1 VSKSLNNDVEAE
13 VDLLVDF
20 VNTHDLDEETD
31 SIAEPDQL
39 AAWVAEQTGELIA
52 TPDEEDVARV
62 HALRE
67 SLRALLRAHNGGE
80 LDDERLAPLREAA
93 ERSRYRTTFSAAG
106 ELEITPARSDLTG
119 FEARLLLA
127 IERLQSQGAWPRLK
141 ACTDEGCQ
149 WAFYDATRNR
159 SRTWCS
165 MEECGNREKTRRYR
179 ERKGSVEAKPEAG
192 DKLREKEVR

>member
-1 VSKSLNNDVEAE
+1 VSTQLNKGIEDEI
-13 VDLLVDF
+13 DLLVDF
-20 VNTHDLDEETD
+20 VNSHDLEDGSD
-31 SIAEPDQL
+31 AIGEPEQL
-39 AAWVAEQTGELIA
+39 SAWVAEKTGELIA
-52 TPDEEDVARV
+52 VPEQGDIARI

-67 SLRALLRAHNGGE
+67 SLRALLRTHNGGA
-80 LDDERLAPLREAA
+80 LDDSRLQPLREAA
-93 ERSRYRTTFSAAG
+93 ERSRYRTTFSVAG
-106 ELEITPARSDLTG
+106 ELQIAPARADLSG

-179 ERKGSVEAKPEAG
+179 ERKSSG
-192 DKLREKEVR
+192 

>member
-1 VSKSLNNDVEAE
+1 ME
-13 VDLLVDF
+13 LLVDF
-20 VNTHDLDEETD
+20 VNSLDLEDGAD
-31 SIAEPDQL
+31 AIAEPEQL
-39 AAWVAEQTGELIA
+39 SAWVAEKTGELIA
-52 TPDEEDVARV
+52 APEEEDVDRV
-62 HALRE
+62 LALRE
-67 SLRALLRAHNGGE
+67 SLRALLRTHNGGD
-80 LDDERLAPLREAA
+80 LDDARLQPLREAA

-106 ELEITPARSDLTG
+106 ELQIAPARSDLTG

-149 WAFYDATRNR
+149 WAFYDTTRNR

-179 ERKGSVEAKPEAG
+179 ERRSGG
-192 DKLREKEVR
+192 

>member
-1 VSKSLNNDVEAE
+1 MSRQLNNSEAE
-13 VDLLVDF
+13 IDLLVDF
-20 VNTHDLDEETD
+20 VNTHDLEEQTD
-31 SIAEPDQL
+31 SIAEPDRL
-39 AAWVAEQTGELIA
+39 AAWVAEQTCELIA
-52 TPDEEDVARV
+52 PPEAADLARLQ
-62 HALRE
+62 ALRE
-67 SLRALLRAHNGGE
+67 SLRALLRTHNGGD

-93 ERSRYRTTFSAAG
+93 ERSRYRTTFSADG
-106 ELEITPARSDLTG
+106 NIEIAPARSDLTG

-127 IERLQSQGAWPRLK
+127 VERLQSQGAWPRLK

-179 ERKGSVEAKPEAG
+179 ERRSGG
-192 DKLREKEVR
+192 

>member
-1 VSKSLNNDVEAE
+1 VSSQLNNDVGAE

-20 VNTHDLDEETD
+20 VNTHDLEEQTD
-31 SIAEPDQL
+31 SVAEPDQL
-39 AAWVAEQTGELIA
+39 AAWVAEKTGELIA
-52 TPDEEDVARV
+52 TPDEEDLLRV

-67 SLRALLRAHNGGE
+67 SLRALLRTHNGGDLE
-80 LDDERLAPLREAA
+80 ESRLQPLREAA
-93 ERSRYRTTFSAAG
+93 ERSRYRTTFSAVG
-106 ELEITPARSDLTG
+106 ELEIAPARSDLTG

-149 WAFYDATRNR
+149 WAFYDTTRNR

-179 ERKGSVEAKPEAG
+179 ERRGSG
-192 DKLREKEVR
+192 